1 MRDFCVHTGVI
12 DLQVREYEHPGSPII
27 FLHYGGANLMMWQR
41 AVPYFEDRH
50 RLLLVD
56 LRDHGKSD
64 KPQTGDNI
72 DQMAVDVAGM
82 MQALQLEKAHLVG
95 SSLGAE
101 VALALAANFPE
112 KVLSLT
118 CDGALT
124 SEYGPYSAWQDSEE
138 AFREH
143 VHQYLDGIRERPE
156 KVFASVSAFVADSRE
171 NLEKYG
177 LWNEFMEAL
186 QTYDACEVR
195 PGEFVRGWQKQAR
208 LNYMA
213 QYFHCRFENYYARVQ
228 CPLLMVTGSENDPAE
243 TSAMQ
248 GLCQLA
254 RDGKLVVIP
263 DWMHP
268 YGWLFQPEAICQTVL
283 AFIAKVDDAEHG
295 PTHAQNLMETHP

>member
-1 MRDFCVHTGVI
+1 MRDLRVHTGAI
-12 DLQVREYEHPGSPII
+12 ELQIREYEHPGSPII

-41 AVPYFEDRH
+41 AVPYFQEH
-50 RLLLVD
+50 YRLILVD

-64 KPQTGDNI
+64 KPQASNDI
-72 DQMAVDVAGM
+72 DQMAADVAGM
-82 MQALQLEKAHLVG
+82 MNTLQLEKAHLIG

-112 KVLSLT
+112 KVISLT

-124 SEYGPYSAWQDSEE
+124 SEFGPYSAWQDSED

-143 VHQYLDGIRERPE
+143 VKEYLDGMRGRAE
-156 KVFASVSAFVADSRE
+156 KIFPSVDAFLADSRA
-171 NLEKYG
+171 NLEKHG

-208 LNYMA
+208 LNYMSG
-213 QYFHCRFENYYARVQ
+213 YFDYRFENYYPRVQ

-243 TSAMQ
+243 SSAMQ
-248 GLCQLA
+248 KMCALTHQ
-254 RDGKLVVIP
+254 GKLVFIP
-263 DWMHP
+263 GWEHP
-268 YGWLFQPEAICQTVL
+268 YGWLFRPEAMCQTVL
-283 AFIAKVDDAEHG
+283 EFLSQIEDEKKDD
-295 PTHAQNLMETHP
+295 